1 MRTQIEEALAA
12 WRDAER
18 RLQNATDGDREAL
31 EAEVDRH
38 RLAFRELSADHM
50 MERIDALHNAEE
62 RRHAETPSTDEYHEV
77 AREEKAIAAEIFDAA
92 VQNDE
97 DTPRS

>member
-1 MRTQIEEALAA
+1 MRTEIENALAA

-18 RLQNATDGDREAL
+18 RLQNATDGDRAAL
-31 EAEVDRH
+31 EAEVVRH
-38 RLAFRELSADHM
+38 RTAFHHLSADHM
-50 MERIDALHNAEE
+50 MERIDALHDAEE
-62 RRHAETPSTDEYHEV
+62 RRHAETPSTDKYHEV

-97 DTPRS
+97 DTPGS